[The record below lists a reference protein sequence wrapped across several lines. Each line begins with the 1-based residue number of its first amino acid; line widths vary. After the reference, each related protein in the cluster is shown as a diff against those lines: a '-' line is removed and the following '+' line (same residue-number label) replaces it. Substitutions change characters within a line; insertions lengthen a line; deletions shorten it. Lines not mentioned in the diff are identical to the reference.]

1 MADFTALKTA
11 IQNAIKQN
19 GNEEITG
26 TILQEVMLAVVNTLG
41 DGAIND
47 LVSALANEVT
57 NRQNADGTLQTNINN
72 EATTRSN
79 ADTALGTR
87 IDNETTAREN
97 ADTALSNRITAIT
110 DAIDNGYVYA
120 GIATTSTEPATGK
133 VFYLTT
139 ATGVFTN
146 FGGITVN
153 TKGIKI
159 LKKVEST
166 WTSDTVIVMDDTPTE
181 NSTNLVKSG
190 GVYASI
196 ASVLS
201 KIAEGYLYVGIA
213 TAATNP
219 STPTTKVFYIAV
231 AAGTYTNFLNS
242 SSQPLVL
249 TQGINILKYNGTA
262 WSVEQVYGIDD
273 EPTADSNNL
282 VKSGGVYSKMCLKT
296 ENEQTLG
303 VTKVFFDGDVD
314 FNIYHNLQKEA
325 INSGRWK
332 TDHTTEGAVKYG
344 RNNNLCPLP
353 DKAYITIQNNTNY
366 LFQVI
371 AWTVVEDT
379 YTFLYETL
387 WTDKYIAVN
396 GGENV
401 YIGINIVRKD
411 EATMNSTERSQI
423 RSNLFVSNIYGTSKI
438 VEQLDNMEY
447 LAPKYFADEYIIPSG
462 NSYKKGDIYFNK
474 GITSE
479 GVIANSSSNHLLTAK
494 VKAGKKYCWFFV
506 DSSNEVTRFNGA
518 VAFYK
523 ADGTFIS
530 YLEANATTITAPEN
544 AAICRKTISY
554 SNYNS
559 ATNGIM
565 LIDRTEN
572 EEYTPD
578 RYIEYRA
585 EKLSPNILDI
595 PQSQLRGK
603 KIVNLGD
610 SIFGKFTAP
619 TDISTFLAAFTG
631 AEVYNCAFGGT
642 RATYISEAAG
652 WGKFFSFAKL
662 TEAIASGDFS
672 EQEAAI
678 DPEQGGID
686 PDDGGIVAN
695 NLARLESI
703 DFNEVDIVTVN
714 WCANDYYGSGPAQ
727 IENEEQPKN
736 VRTFMGAYRTG
747 IENLLNAYPNL
758 VIVIIEPIYR
768 FWFNIPEYTFKEDC
782 HTYVNSRDLKLDDY
796 IAAEKTVAA
805 EYNLCILDTYNIGMN
820 RYTAPQFFPATDG
833 THPNEEGRK
842 LMARYISKHLY

>member
-1 MADFTALKTA
+1 MSRD
-11 IQNAIKQN
+11 I
-19 GNEEITG
+19 
-26 TILQEVMLAVVNTLG
+26 
-41 DGAIND
+41 
-47 LVSALANEVT
+47 
-57 NRQNADGTLQTNINN
+57 
-72 EATTRSN
+72 
-79 ADTALGTR
+79 
-87 IDNETTAREN
+87 RE
-97 ADTALSNRITAIT
+97 L
-110 DAIDNGYVYA
+110 
-120 GIATTSTEPATGK
+120 
-133 VFYLTT
+133 
-139 ATGVFTN
+139 
-146 FGGITVN
+146 
-153 TKGIKI
+153 TKGGVPFYPQTHIAG
-159 LKKVEST
+159 LVGYG
-166 WTSDTVIVMDDTPTE
+166 E
-181 NSTNLVKSG
+181 NG
-190 GVYASI
+190 EA
-196 ASVLS
+196 
-201 KIAEGYLYVGIA
+201 
-213 TAATNP
+213 
-219 STPTTKVFYIAV
+219 
-231 AAGTYTNFLNS
+231 
-242 SSQPLVL
+242 
-249 TQGINILKYNGTA
+249 
-262 WSVEQVYGIDD
+262 IDD
-273 EPTADSNNL
+273 EPTAGSDNL

-303 VTKVFFDGDVD
+303 VAKVFFDGDVD
-314 FNIYHNLQKEA
+314 FNIYHNLQQAA

-332 TDHTTEGAVKYG
+332 IDNTIDTAVKYG

-371 AWTVVEDT
+371 AWIVVEDT

-411 EATMNSTERSQI
+411 EATMNSTERNQI

-462 NSYKKGDIYFNK
+462 NSYKKGNIYFNK

-479 GVIANSSSNHLLTAK
+479 GVIATSSSNHLLTAK
-494 VKAGKKYCWFFV
+494 VIAGRKYCWFFV
-506 DSSNEVTRFNGA
+506 DSSNAVTRFNGA
-518 VAFYK
+518 VAFYQ
-523 ADGTFIS
+523 ADGTFIT
-530 YLEANATTITAPEN
+530 YLEANATTITAPVN

-595 PQSQLRGK
+595 PQSQLMGK

-619 TDISTFLAAFTG
+619 TDISTYLATYTG
-631 AEVYNCAFGGT
+631 AKAYNCAFGGT
-642 RATYISEAAG
+642 RATYISEAVG
-652 WGKFFSFAKL
+652 WGKYFSFAKL
-662 TEAIASGDFS
+662 TEAIASGDYS

-686 PDDGGIVAN
+686 PNDGGIVAG

-703 DFNEVDIVTVN
+703 DFTTVDIVTVN

-758 VIVIIEPIYR
+758 VICIVSPIYR
-768 FWFNIPEYTFKEDC
+768 CWFNYPEYTFNEDC
-782 HTYVNSRDLKLDDY
+782 HTHENSRGLKLIDY
-796 IAAEKTVAA
+796 INAEKTVAD
-805 EYNLCILDTYNIGMN
+805 EYNVAYLDVYNIGMN
-820 RYTAPQFFPATDG
+820 KFTVSNFYPIPDG
-833 THPNEEGRK
+833 THPNEAGRSLIARK
-842 LMARYISKHLY
+842 MAKCIY

>member
-11 IQNAIKQN
+11 IQDAIKQN
-19 GNEEITG
+19 GNNEITG
-26 TILQEVMLAVVNTLG
+26 DILQGILLSMVTSLG

-47 LVSALANEVT
+47 LVAALAAEVT
-57 NRQNADGTLQTNINN
+57 NRQNAVGT
-72 EATTRSN
+72 EATTRGN
-79 ADTALGTR
+79 ADTALGGR
-87 IDNETTAREN
+87 IDDEVTARQN
-97 ADTALSNRITAIT
+97 ADTALGGRIDGVIT
-110 DAIDNGYVYA
+110 SLNTINTKLAEGYIYG
-120 GIATTSTEPATGK
+120 GIATPSMSMTTPAGK
-133 VFYLTT
+133 VFYFAVQAGTY
-139 ATGVFTN
+139 TN
-146 FGGITVN
+146 FGN
-153 TKGIKI
+153 TELTQGLNI
-159 LKKVEST
+159 LKYNGSAWSGEQLVAF
-166 WTSDTVIVMDDTPTE
+166 DNAPTE
-181 NSTNLVKSG
+181 SSAALVKSG
-190 GVYASI
+190 GVFSAI
-196 ASVLS
+196 KTVADKL
-201 KIAEGYLYVGIA
+201 AEGYLYKGIA
-213 TAATNP
+213 TATTDP
-219 STPTTKVFYIAV
+219 STPSTKVFYIAT
-231 AAGTYTNFLNS
+231 AAGTYTNFGSLA
-242 SSQPLVL
+242 V
-249 TQGINILKYNGTA
+249 TQGINILKYNDSS
-262 WSVEQVYGIDD
+262 WSVEQVFGIDD
-273 EPTADSNNL
+273 EPTAESNNL

-296 ENEQTLG
+296 ENEQTLAN
-303 VTKVFFDGDVD
+303 TQVFFNKDVD
-314 FNIYHNLQKEA
+314 TDIYHNLQKEA
-325 INSGRWK
+325 INSGRWR
-332 TDHTTEGAVKYG
+332 TDHTIDGAVKYG

-379 YTFLYETL
+379 YTLLYETL

-411 EATMNSTERSQI
+411 EATMNSTERGQI
-423 RSNLFVSNIYGTSKI
+423 RNNLFVSNIYGTSKI

-447 LAPKYFADEYIIPSG
+447 LAPKYFADKYIVPSG
-462 NSYKKGDIYFNK
+462 NSYKEGNIIFNK

-479 GVIANSSSNHLLTAK
+479 GVIANSSSNHLLSAK
-494 VKAGKKYCWFFV
+494 VVAGKKYCWFFV
-506 DSSNEVTRFNGA
+506 DSSNAVTRFNGA

-565 LIDRTEN
+565 LIDRTED

-585 EKLSPNILDI
+585 EKLSPNILSI
-595 PQSQLRGK
+595 PQSQLMGK

-619 TDISTFLAAFTG
+619 TDISTYLATFTG
-631 AEVYNCAFGGT
+631 AKVYNCAFGGT
-642 RATYISEAAG
+642 RATYISEATG
-652 WGKFFSFAKL
+652 WGKYFSFAKL
-662 TEAIASGDFS
+662 TEAIASGDYS

-678 DPEQGGID
+678 NPEQGGID
-686 PDDGGIVAN
+686 PDDGGIVAG

-703 DFNEVDIVTVN
+703 DFTTIDIVTVN

-727 IENEEQPKN
+727 IEDAERPKN

-820 RYTAPQFFPATDG
+820 RYTAPQFFPSNDG

-842 LMARYISKHLY
+842 LMARYISKYLY